1 MSTLFVSD
9 LHLDPGHP
17 EITEQFLAFL
27 ASEARAAE
35 ALYILGDLF
44 EAWIGD
50 DDPEPAHRTI
60 VAALRLLTDS
70 GVACYVMHGNRDF
83 LIGQRFCR
91 ETGCRLLEDPVV
103 VHLHGERVLV
113 THGDVLC
120 SDDHSYQKLR
130 AMVRDPGWQAMFL
143 ALSPQQRQTL
153 AETARAGSK
162 AHMEQAEA
170 SIMDV
175 NQGTVETTMRAA
187 GVRKL
192 LHGHTHRPNV
202 HRFELDGGEAT
213 RIVLGDW
220 HHNGS
225 VLRWDIA
232 GFELRTLRREKT
244 GEH

>member
-17 EITEQFLAFL
+17 GITQQFLQFLAG
-27 ASEARAAE
+27 EARSAD

-60 VAALRLLTDS
+60 VAALRALTDA

-83 LIGQRFCR
+83 LIGERFCR

-103 VHLHGERVLV
+103 VHVYGERVLV

-120 SDDHSYQKLR
+120 SDDHSYQELR

-143 ALSPQQRQTL
+143 ALSPQQRQSL

-162 AHMEQAEA
+162 AHMAQAEA

-175 NQGTVETTMRAA
+175 NQGTVETAMRAA
-187 GVRKL
+187 GVRTL

-202 HRFELDGGEAT
+202 HRFALDGHDAT

-220 HHNGS
+220 HNNGS
-225 VLRWDIA
+225 VLRWDA
-232 GFELRTLRREKT
+232 GGFELRKLPREQAA
-244 GEH
+244 